1 MYDEDDGENNVTFQQ
16 KEQYH
21 YQKQKYQ
28 LYGYTDVQ
36 GLKAFEVV
44 KKRAYK
50 DATLQELF
58 MNNIQREAQRLEKYN
73 FPYEVVDSIG
83 EKNLSIDYVLILN
96 PLAFLLAWY
105 ISNYTYDKKLFE
117 EVLLNE
123 STKIDMFTIQRYRL
137 YIKHKI
143 FKEPLQYGTS
153 TEQTDKYLKEFNTKF
168 EPKQKYQKIKETLH
182 DLLPEIFPRG
192 YARFCLKAP
201 TKTEDEDDFEF
212 PKKSGHHFSC
222 KNHEVFP
229 HIGLK
234 NNTLAN
240 SEKYPLLPC
249 CYQKSQDKPTSK
261 ISIYKNEENF
271 EELLKKE
278 KTTVD
283 NTKLV
288 GSKSIYSIANNKR
301 FAYLPYNIKLIL
313 SILDI
318 DKTYIRMSVN
328 KDPKS
333 SLYCLLECFKK
344 DEKEVINKLK
354 TMVKNEFGNCNKL
367 ELLDVLKTGKFM
379 DAKKF
384 IPFYEDIFNCNILMF
399 CLDINK
405 NPNGTLC
412 TQYYNYKI
420 FKQLDNK
427 PFVILFESLGSEMDN
442 YSYPQYE
449 LIVSAQ
455 VSNERVEVDT
465 IKPILEANTSVIQ
478 KLIKIYKEQFPISI
492 EKLQFKSNIINQLR
506 DNNNLVRI
514 LQFDTV
520 NCLIDPINAFNI
532 NIKSENEKLF
542 LNDIGKV
549 LEFLKVENINNNYLY
564 KIDGKVLGVVSSKK
578 INGRSINLYFPI
590 KETQNIPNFPYYN
603 FSTNNAI
610 CPKNLDNNSESML
623 NIYRNY
629 KKINRCMIS
638 LLSYLYSTFRNKFLD
653 ITFDQL
659 YEECKELLILSN
671 VNTKLERNLSLN
683 NPSYENN
690 KLKIPSEKYGI
701 KLVYSLYLYLKNNHK
716 EIEDFKNKKFI
727 PNYYEDI
734 NDFDIDNSYTLLN
747 NVSLE
752 LFNNYKSNDYT
763 VYDMLRTDRT
773 VFYMKNEFIE
783 DGSIL
788 FVKKVEFDEDY
799 ERTFYIYEGQD
810 KIQVIKFENQSKSM
824 IVANVNDNITF
835 YEIKKLI

>member
-1 MYDEDDGENNVTFQQ
+1 MYDDDGENNVTFEQ
-16 KEQYH
+16 KQQYH

-28 LYGYTDVQ
+28 LYGYTDVV
-36 GLKAFEVV
+36 GLKAFEAV
-44 KKRAYK
+44 KRRAYK

-58 MNNIQREAQRLEKYN
+58 MNSIQKEAQRLEKYN

-83 EKNLSIDYVLILN
+83 EKNLTIDYILILN

-105 ISNYTYDKKLFE
+105 MSNYIYDKKLFE

-123 STKIDMFTIQRYRL
+123 SSKIDMFTIQRYKL
-137 YIKHKI
+137 YIQHKI
-143 FKEPLQYGTS
+143 LKKPLQYGTS
-153 TEQTDKYLKEFNTKF
+153 TEKTDKYLKEFNAKF

-201 TKTEDEDDFEF
+201 TKTDDEKDFEF

-222 KNHEVFP
+222 KNHEGFS

-234 NNTLAN
+234 NNNLAN

-249 CYQKSQDKPTSK
+249 CYQKSQDKPTSN
-261 ISIYKNEENF
+261 IEIYKNEENF
-271 EELLKKE
+271 EELLKKD

-283 NTKLV
+283 STKLV
-288 GSKSIYSIANNKR
+288 GSKSIYSISNNKR

-318 DKTYIRMSVN
+318 DKTYVRMSVN

-344 DEKEVINKLK
+344 NEKDVINKLK
-354 TMVKNEFGNCNKL
+354 NMVENEFGNCNKR
-367 ELLDVLKTGKFM
+367 ELLDILQTGKFM

-384 IPFYEDIFNCNILMF
+384 IPFYEEIFNCNILMF

-449 LIVSAQ
+449 LIVSTQ
-455 VSNERVEVDT
+455 VDNERVNVSS
-465 IKPILEANTSVIQ
+465 IKSLFSRNEIVIQ

-514 LQFDTV
+514 LQFDNV
-520 NCLIDPINAFNI
+520 NCLIDPVNAFNI

-549 LEFLKVENINNNYLY
+549 EDFLIVEQLIDNYLY
-564 KIDGKVLGVVSSKK
+564 KIDGKVLGVVSTKK
-578 INGRSINLYFPI
+578 INGRSINIYFPV
-590 KETQNIPNFPYYN
+590 KETQNLPNYPEYN
-603 FSTNNAI
+603 LSENNAI
-610 CPKNLDNNSESML
+610 CPKNLENNSESML

-653 ITFDQL
+653 ITFDEL
-659 YEECKELLILSN
+659 YKDCQELLIISN
-671 VNTKLERNLSLN
+671 EKSKLERNLSLD
-683 NPSYENN
+683 NPFYVNN
-690 KLKIPSEKYGI
+690 KLKIPNEKYGI

-716 EIEDFKNKKFI
+716 EVEDFKNKKFI

-763 VYDMLRTDRT
+763 VYDMLQTNRE
-773 VFYMKNEFIE
+773 VFYMKNDLIE

-788 FVKKVEFDEDY
+788 FVKRVDFDNDY
-799 ERTFYIYEGQD
+799 ERTFYIYEGDD
-810 KIQVIKFENQSKSM
+810 KIQILKVENKTNPM
-824 IVANVNDNITF
+824 IVANVDDNIIF